1 MEGNLQMSEFKK
13 IEAYLPEYW
22 EGKTNQIVRL
32 WVYLNRGLDVANQLK
47 YVIAGILALYVILK
61 FTNPVWIV
69 VMFVVSLPILT
80 FIGRWHLY
88 KAAKPQEYITT
99 IKGSVIGYN
108 NYNMQ
113 IRVVELLEQILKKLN
128 EKNSV

>member
-1 MEGNLQMSEFKK
+1 MEENLQMEFKPIK
-13 IEAYLPEYW
+13 EYLPEFW

-47 YVIAGILALYVILK
+47 YVVAGILALYVILK
-61 FTNPVWIV
+61 FTNPVWIA

-88 KAAKPQEYITT
+88 KAAKSQEYITT
-99 IKGSVIGYN
+99 IKGSVTGYG
-108 NYNMQ
+108 NYNLQ
-113 IRVVELLEQILKKLN
+113 IQIAELLEQILAKLN
-128 EKNSV
+128 EKKS